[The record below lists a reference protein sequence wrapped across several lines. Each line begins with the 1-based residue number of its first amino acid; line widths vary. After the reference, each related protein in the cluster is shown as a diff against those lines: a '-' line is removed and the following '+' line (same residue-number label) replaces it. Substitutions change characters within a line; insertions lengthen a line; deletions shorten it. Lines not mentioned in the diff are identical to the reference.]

1 MNTMKRIIATLV
13 FGMIAAFASAQTAVG
28 TQPISTDLMR
38 SHGKILVV
46 VAVILIIMIGFFSYL
61 VSVDRKISRLEKE
74 KQ

>member
-1 MNTMKRIIATLV
+1 MNTMKRITTAIV
-13 FGMIAAFASAQTAVG
+13 FAMLAIYGKAQTAIG